1 MPTYLLEI
9 GTEELPA
16 DRVTEAQE
24 RLKTMTAESL
34 KKANLAFES
43 ITCMGTP
50 RRLAMIINGLSAV
63 QDTIKSRVKG
73 PTVDKAFDAAGKPT
87 QAALGFAN
95 KNKVSVE
102 QLQREVQNGTEYLI
116 ADLVIQGKPAGDVLK
131 EIIPSLVM
139 HLSGERPMRWGD
151 SDMKFSRPIRWMVS
165 LLDND
170 ELPVQVSDIKSGRE
184 SFGNRVLA
192 PEKIA
197 IGHPDIYVDTL
208 RKARV
213 LVEPAERRALIQK
226 QVQEKAAS
234 LGGQARRLGGA
245 LLDEVTNILE
255 WPHAIVGEY
264 GDEYLSLPD
273 TLIETVMVHHQ
284 RYFPVES
291 SKDSSKLLPY
301 FITIANND
309 RKEAEGPIKQGNERV
324 IKARLADG
332 KFFYFDDQ
340 KTKLSQRSDKLEN
353 LTFQEGLGSYAKK
366 TARLIKASQYL
377 SKSLD
382 LDSNTSKTLEKTL
395 SLCKLDLVTNL
406 VRELPELQGYVGSW
420 YAKIDGETDEV
431 CLAVKEHYAPR
442 YQGDSMPESLV
453 GRLASVVDKVDTL
466 LGLFALGRRPSGSSD
481 PYALRRQA
489 QGIVDVLMDGL
500 SDYRINVVA
509 LMDLLMSEIEP
520 LLAKKKDFQRA
531 KALSDLSDFLML
543 RVRIK
548 LHESGIKRE
557 TIDAVCS
564 GNETLTDIQSAVL
577 RCHCLDKLIASD
589 SSFALIRAG
598 VRVCNILSEDSPSA
612 VDPALF
618 DNDYE
623 KNLWDAFN
631 NDVKSKWSESKFQ
644 QHLQA
649 ADYEELVRLLNTL
662 AAPIDR
668 FFEKVMV
675 NDPDKKKRDN
685 RHGLLKTI
693 NHYFSALGNFKSFL
707 PLLPT
712 PVATGSK
719 V

>member
-34 KKANLAFES
+34 KKANLPFES

-50 RRLAMIINGLSAV
+50 RRLAMIIHGLAAV
-63 QDTIKSRVKG
+63 QDTIKTKIKG
-73 PTVDKAFDAAGKPT
+73 PKVEASFDAAGKPT
-87 QAALGFAN
+87 IQATKFAET
-95 KNKVSVE
+95 KGLTVE
-102 QLQREVQNGTEYLI
+102 QLGRETQNGVEYLI
-116 ADLVIQGKPAGDVLK
+116 AELTIKGKPAGDVLK
-131 EIIPSLVM
+131 ETIPTLIT

-170 ELPVQVSDIKSGRE
+170 ELPIQVADIKSGRE
-184 SFGNRVLA
+184 SYGNRVLA
-192 PEKIA
+192 PEKVK

-213 LVEPAERRALIQK
+213 LVEASERRALIQK

-264 GDEYLSLPD
+264 GSEYLSLPD

-291 SKDSSKLLPY
+291 SQDSSKLLPY

-340 KTKLSQRSDKLEN
+340 KTKLSERSDKLEN

-366 TARLIKASQYL
+366 TARLLRASQYL
-377 SKSLD
+377 TKSLA
-382 LDSNTSKTLEKTL
+382 LDSKTSVCLERAL
-395 SLCKLDLVTNL
+395 SLCKLDLVSNL
-406 VRELPELQGYVGSW
+406 VRELPELQGYVGCW
-420 YAKIDGETDEV
+420 YAKIEGEPDEV
-431 CLAVKEHYAPR
+431 CDAIKDHYAPR
-442 YQGDSMPESLV
+442 FPGDAMPESLV
-453 GRLASVVDKVDTL
+453 GRLASVVDKIDTL

-489 QGIVDVLMDGL
+489 QGIVDILMDGL
-500 SDYRINVVA
+500 SDYHINVTEM
-509 LMDLLMSEIEP
+509 MDLLMSEIEP
-520 LLAKKKDFQRA
+520 LLTKKKDFNRA
-531 KALSDLSDFLML
+531 KALTDLSDFLML
-543 RVRIK
+543 RVRMK
-548 LHESGIKRE
+548 LQESGVRRE
-557 TIDAVCS
+557 TIEAVCAD
-564 GNETLTDIQSAVL
+564 NKVLADIQDAVL

-598 VRVCNILSEDSPSA
+598 VRVCNILADDSPSA
-612 VDPALF
+612 VDPSLF
-618 DNDYE
+618 DTDYE

-631 NDVKSKWSESKFQ
+631 SDVKAKWGDEKFE

-649 ADYEELVRLLNTL
+649 ADYDELVRLLSTL
-662 AAPIDR
+662 ASPIDR

-685 RHGLLKTI
+685 RHGIFKNI
-693 NHYFSALGNFKSFL
+693 NRYFAALGNFKSFL

-719 V
+719 G

>member
-34 KKANLAFES
+34 KKANLGFES

-50 RRLAMIINGLSAV
+50 RRLAMLIHGLSAV
-63 QDTIKSRVKG
+63 QDTIKTRVKG
-73 PTVDKAFDAAGKPT
+73 PTVEKAFDASGKPT

-95 KNKVSVE
+95 KNEISVD

-116 ADLVIQGKPAGDVLK
+116 ADRVIQGKPAGVVLQ
-131 EIIPSLVM
+131 EVIPGLVA

-170 ELPVQVSDIKSGRE
+170 EIPVQVADIKSGSE
-184 SFGNRVLA
+184 SYGNRVLA
-192 PEKIA
+192 PEKVK
-197 IGHPDIYVDTL
+197 IGHPDLYVDTL

-213 LVEPAERRALIQK
+213 LVEPTERRALIQK

-264 GDEYLSLPD
+264 GEDYLALPD

-291 SKDSSKLLPY
+291 AKDSSKLLPY

-340 KTKLSQRSDKLEN
+340 KTKLSERSEKLEN

-366 TARLIKASQYL
+366 TARLIKGSQYL
-377 SKSLD
+377 TKSLD
-382 LDSNTSKTLEKTL
+382 LDSRTSVCLEKAL

-420 YAKIDGETDEV
+420 YAKIEGEPVEV
-431 CLAVKEHYAPR
+431 CDAIRDHYAPR
-442 YQGDSMPESLV
+442 FQADAMPESLV
-453 GRLASVVDKVDTL
+453 GRFASVVDRVDTL

-489 QGIVDVLMDGL
+489 QGIVDILMDGL
-500 SDYRINVVA
+500 SDYRINVLE
-509 LMDLLMSEIEP
+509 LMELLMSEIEP
-520 LLAKKKDFQRA
+520 LLTKKKDFNRE
-531 KALSDLSDFLML
+531 KALDDLKEFLML
-543 RVRIK
+543 RVRMK
-548 LHESGIKRE
+548 LQEAGVRRE
-557 TIDAVCS
+557 TIEAVCADCNVLS
-564 GNETLTDIQSAVL
+564 DIQNAVL
-577 RCHCLDKLIASD
+577 RCHCLDNLIASD

-598 VRVCNILSEDSPSA
+598 VRVCNILADDAPTS
-612 VDPALF
+612 VDTALF
-618 DNDYE
+618 DTEYE
-623 KNLWDAFN
+623 KSLWEAFN
-631 NDVKSKWSESKFQ
+631 ADVKAKWDDKRFEQKLS
-644 QHLQA
+644 A
-649 ADYEELVRLLNTL
+649 ADYEELLGLLNPL
-662 AAPIDR
+662 ATPIDR
-668 FFEKVMV
+668 FFEKTMV

-685 RHGLLKTI
+685 RHGLLKNI
-693 NHYFSALGNFKSFL
+693 NRYFAALGNFKCFL

-712 PVATGSK
+712 PVATGTK
-719 V
+719 G

>member
-24 RLKTMTAESL
+24 RLKTMTTESL
-34 KKANLAFES
+34 KKANLGFES

-50 RRLAMIINGLSAV
+50 RRLAMMIHGLSAV
-63 QDTIKSRVKG
+63 QETIKTRVKG
-73 PTVDKAFDAAGKPT
+73 PKADQAFDAAGKPT
-87 QAALGFAN
+87 QAAIGFAT
-95 KNKVSVE
+95 KNEVPVD

-116 ADLVIQGKPAGDVLK
+116 ADRVIKGKPAGEVLK
-131 EIIPSLVM
+131 EIIPGLVS

-151 SDMKFSRPIRWMVS
+151 SEMKFSRPIRWMVS
-165 LLDND
+165 LLDKD
-170 ELPVQVSDIKSGRE
+170 ELQIQVADIKSGRE
-184 SFGNRVLA
+184 SYGNRVLA
-192 PEKIA
+192 PEKVA
-197 IGHPDIYVDTL
+197 IGHPEIYVDTL

-213 LVEPAERRALIQK
+213 LVEADERRALIQK

-234 LGGQARRLGGA
+234 LSGQARRLGGS

-291 SKDSSKLLPY
+291 SKDSTKLLPY

-309 RKEAEGPIKQGNERV
+309 RKEAEAPIKQGNERV

-340 KTKLSQRSDKLEN
+340 KTKLSERAERLEN

-366 TARLIKASQYL
+366 TERLIKGSQYL
-377 SKSLD
+377 TKSLD
-382 LDSNTSKTLEKTL
+382 LDSKTSVCLEKTL

-420 YAKIDGETDEV
+420 YAKIEGQPDEV
-431 CLAVKEHYAPR
+431 CGAIKDHYAPR
-442 YQGDSMPESLV
+442 FQGDAMPESLL

-489 QGIVDVLMDGL
+489 QGIVDILMDGL
-500 SDYRINVVA
+500 SDYRINVVE
-509 LMDLLMSEIEP
+509 LMDLLMAEIEP
-520 LLAKKKDFQRA
+520 LLTKKKDFQRA
-531 KALSDLSDFLML
+531 KALLDLSDFLML
-543 RVRIK
+543 RVRLK
-548 LHESGIKRE
+548 LQENGVRRE
-557 TIDAVCS
+557 TIEAVCS
-564 GNETLTDIQSAVL
+564 SNDILTDIQNAVL
-577 RCHCLDKLIASD
+577 RCHCLDNLIASD

-598 VRVCNILSEDSPSA
+598 VRVCNILQDDSPSA

-618 DNDYE
+618 DTDYE

-631 NDVKSKWSESKFQ
+631 NEVKAKWPDSKFNQ
-644 QHLQA
+644 KLHA
-649 ADYEELVRLLNTL
+649 ADYDELVNLLTTL

-668 FFEKVMV
+668 FFEKTMV

-693 NHYFSALGNFKSFL
+693 NRYFAALGNFKSFL

-719 V
+719 G